1 MNLNSLYDIKDMLCE
16 ELDNIADKGEITNS
30 SLETVDKL
38 THSLKSIETI
48 IAMNENSEPP
58 YRTSGGSYNS
68 RNGRS
73 RDTGRTYPR
82 GMSGRRY
89 SRDEGNE
96 YIIDRMEEMMESATD
111 KEKEI
116 LRNAMNQLR

>member
-1 MNLNSLYDIKDMLCE
+1 
-16 ELDNIADKGEITNS
+16 
-30 SLETVDKL
+30 
-38 THSLKSIETI
+38 
-48 IAMNENSEPP
+48 
-58 YRTSGGSYNS
+58 
-68 RNGRS
+68 
-73 RDTGRTYPR
+73 
-82 GMSGRRY
+82 MSGRRY

>member
-58 YRTSGGSYNS
+58 YRTSGGSCNS

-73 RDTGRTYPR
+73 RDTGRMYSR

-96 YIIDRMEEMMESATD
+96 YIIDRMEEIMESATD

>member
-1 MNLNSLYDIKDMLCE
+1 MKNWTTLQI
-16 ELDNIADKGEITNS
+16 KGEITNS

-48 IAMNENSEPP
+48 IAMNENYEPP
-58 YRTSGGSYNS
+58 YRTAGGSYNS

-73 RDTGRTYPR
+73 RDTGRTYLR